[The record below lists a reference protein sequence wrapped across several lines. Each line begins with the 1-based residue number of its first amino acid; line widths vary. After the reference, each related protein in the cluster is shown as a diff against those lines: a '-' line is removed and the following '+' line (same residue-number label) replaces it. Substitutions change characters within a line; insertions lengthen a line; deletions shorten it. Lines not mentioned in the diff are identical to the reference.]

1 MGILNGS
8 KCLFTLTDLSLDHIK
23 EIGKRMAGV
32 NGRDDGHPRIFVDAS
47 WLERKKTNRCAEIV
61 GILKAGGFDVTV
73 VFDPPTCHHSKVA
86 SVSRSGKR
94 EKARLDAYSSR
105 FEAKLVSSQL
115 TNGLHTNDERVALEQ
130 KLEGIH
136 AKAKKNENASISAL
150 LSPTF
155 VQDLTEQ
162 LAKLSE
168 NSYGC
173 KVNTLTGCYQADS
186 VISRHV
192 ENGECDIVLSPD
204 SDFAFLGGPKCLQ
217 ICCFKYTKSTLSE
230 FIVKSG
236 SKQNW
241 LSIRQIRCSR

>member
-1 MGILNGS
+1 
-8 KCLFTLTDLSLDHIK
+8 
-23 EIGKRMAGV
+23 MAGV
-32 NGRDDGHPRIFVDAS
+32 NGRDDGHPRILFVDAS

-61 GILKAGGFDVTV
+61 GILKVGGFDVTV
-73 VFDPPTCHHSKVA
+73 VFDPPSRHHSKVA

-105 FEAKLVSSQL
+105 FEAMLVSSQL

-130 KLEGIH
+130 KVEEFH

-173 KVNTLTGCYQADS
+173 KVNT
-186 VISRHV
+186 
-192 ENGECDIVLSPD
+192 
-204 SDFAFLGGPKCLQ
+204 
-217 ICCFKYTKSTLSE
+217 
-230 FIVKSG
+230 
-236 SKQNW
+236 
-241 LSIRQIRCSR
+241 